1 MGISRFLAC
10 SRLSSIGDNRKAVEE
25 TEKRNGTGLGREKEK
40 AFLFLATSWRATIL
54 MTIQMKVTEQ

>member
-1 MGISRFLAC
+1 MGIGRFLAC
-10 SRLSSIGDNRKAVEE
+10 CRLSSKGDRKAVEE

-40 AFLFLATSWRATIL
+40 ALLFLATSWRATIL